1 MAYNILN
8 SDNITS
14 YLLSLK
20 TIASFFEDDQL
31 HIEEIGDG
39 NLNFVFLVSSSKNPQ
54 KKLIVKQAVPYLR
67 CAGESYPLSKE
78 RMTYEIRSLQYFSN
92 ITPFVPKIYF
102 SDEQMSVII
111 MEYLDGYIIMR
122 KGMIEG
128 TYYPNF
134 AEHISSFLA
143 TTLFKT
149 SSLYL
154 SSKQKR
160 ELTAM
165 FIGNTELCKL
175 TEDFVFTAPF
185 MQHET
190 NAQLPELADIAQKI
204 SEDETLKVEIL
215 KLKYKF
221 MNQSDALLHGDLHT
235 GSIMINKEKTC
246 VIDSEFAFVGPFGF
260 DLGALIANLVMSW
273 ISHSIQDDSDK
284 YSQWVLQ
291 TTIKVYKLFEEKFLA
306 LWDESS
312 KSALFEDQFATQK
325 MKKAYQ
331 KECMLSILQDT
342 IGFAGC
348 KIMRRQ
354 LGIAGVE
361 DIRGIK
367 DAALREKANRLA
379 LDVGEKFI
387 KNHTNITQIEDILE
401 LLKA

>member
-14 YLLSLK
+14 YLLSLT
-20 TIASFFEDDQL
+20 TIASFFKDDQL

-185 MQHET
+185 MQHQT

-273 ISHSIQDDSDK
+273 ISHSIQDDSET

-387 KNHTNITQIEDILE
+387 KNHTNIIQIEDILE